1 MTMFKRDILSFAWS
15 SLNGYRSRTLLML
28 LAMSIS
34 VASVLLLTALGDG
47 ARRYV
52 LQEFI
57 SLGTN
62 LVIVLPGKSETSG
75 AGLSSMMGITPRDL
89 TLSDARAL
97 TRHPAITNIAPLNIG
112 SVEASWQN
120 RKRQVTLMG
129 STSELLAVR
138 QWKMGSGEFLPETE
152 WDRAASVCVIGRKIR
167 DELFGS
173 HNALGQ
179 WIRLGENRYRVIGV
193 MASSGRS
200 IGVDVQE
207 VVIVPV
213 AAAQSLLNTEG
224 LFRILIQTKNT
235 EDMPAV
241 IEFTEK
247 TIQQRHHGV
256 KDITVITQDAVIKT
270 FDNIL
275 SALTYALA
283 AIAAISLGVAGIL
296 IMNVMLVAVS
306 QRTAEIG
313 LLKALGASRHTILL
327 LILSEALLLSMLG
340 SLFGFIIGGLGS
352 WGLSSAVQ
360 DLQAYPPLWALLASL
375 TVALLTGLLFSLIP
389 ARKAARM
396 DPVNALQGH

>member
-1 MTMFKRDILSFAWS
+1 MIKRDIVNFAWS
-15 SLNGYRSRTLLML
+15 SLSGYRSRTLLML

-57 SLGTN
+57 ALGTN
-62 LVIVLPGKSETSG
+62 LVIAMPGRNETAG

-89 TLSDARAL
+89 TLSDAAAL
-97 TRHPAITNIAPLNIG
+97 TRNSAISNIAPMNIG

-120 RKRQVTLMG
+120 RKRQVTLLG
-129 STSELLAVR
+129 STTALLEIR
-138 QWKMGSGEFLPETE
+138 QWEMGSGDFLPETE

-193 MASSGRS
+193 LASAGRS

-213 AAAQSLLNTEG
+213 AAAQSLMNTEG
-224 LFRILIQTKNT
+224 LFRILIQTKT
-235 EDMPAV
+235 AEDIPAV

-270 FDNIL
+270 FDSIL

-313 LLKALGASRHTILL
+313 LLKAMGASRQAILV
-327 LILSEALLLSMLG
+327 LILSEALLLSLLG
-340 SLFGFIIGGLGS
+340 AICGFIIGALGS
-352 WGLSSAVQ
+352 WGISSAID
-360 DLQAYPPLWALLASL
+360 DLQAYPPAWALIASL
-375 TVALLTGLLFSLIP
+375 AVALITGLLFSLIP
-389 ARKAARM
+389 ARKAARL
-396 DPVNALQGH
+396 DPVDALQGR

>member
-1 MTMFKRDILSFAWS
+1 MIKRDIVNFAWS
-15 SLNGYRSRTLLML
+15 SLSGYRSRTLLML

-57 SLGTN
+57 ALGTN
-62 LVIVLPGKSETSG
+62 LVIAMPGRNETAG

-89 TLSDARAL
+89 TLSDAAAL
-97 TRHPAITNIAPLNIG
+97 TRNSAISNIAPMNIG

-120 RKRQVTLMG
+120 RKRQVTLLG
-129 STSELLAVR
+129 STTALLEIR
-138 QWKMGSGEFLPETE
+138 QWEMGSGDFLPETE

-193 MASSGRS
+193 LASAGRS

-213 AAAQSLLNTEG
+213 AAAQSLMNTEG
-224 LFRILIQTKNT
+224 LFRILIQTKT
-235 EDMPAV
+235 AEDIPAV

-270 FDNIL
+270 FDSIL

-313 LLKALGASRHTILL
+313 LLKAMGASRRAILV
-327 LILSEALLLSMLG
+327 LILSEALLLSLLG
-340 SLFGFIIGGLGS
+340 AICGFIIGALGS
-352 WGLSSAVQ
+352 WGISSAID
-360 DLQAYPPLWALLASL
+360 DLQAYPPAWALIASL
-375 TVALLTGLLFSLIP
+375 AVALITGLLFSLIP
-389 ARKAARM
+389 ARKAARL
-396 DPVNALQGH
+396 DPVDALQGR

>member
-1 MTMFKRDILSFAWS
+1 MNISKRDIISFAWI
-15 SLNGYRSRTLLML
+15 SLTGYRSRTLLML

-52 LQEFI
+52 LQEF
-57 SLGTN
+57 SALGTN

-75 AGLSSMMGITPRDL
+75 AGLSTMMGITPRDL
-89 TLSDARAL
+89 TLSDASAL
-97 TRHPAITNIAPLNIG
+97 IRNPAVINVAPLNIG
-112 SVEASWQN
+112 AVEASWQN

-129 STSELLAVR
+129 STAELLEVR
-138 QWKMGSGEFLPETE
+138 QWAMASGEFLPKTE
-152 WDRAASVCVIGRKIR
+152 WDRASSVCVIGRKIR

-213 AAAQSLLNTEG
+213 AAAQALLNTQG
-224 LFRILIQTKNT
+224 LFRILIQTRNAEVIPSVIT
-235 EDMPAV
+235 FIED
-241 IEFTEK
+241 
-247 TIQQRHHGV
+247 TIAQRHHGV
-256 KDITVITQDAVIKT
+256 RDITVITQDAVIKT

-313 LLKALGASRHTILL
+313 LLKAMGASSRTILI
-327 LILSEALLLSMLG
+327 LIMSEALLLSLLG

-352 WGLSSAVQ
+352 WGLSSAVD
-360 DLQAYPPLWALLASL
+360 DLQAYPPGWALLASL
-375 TVALLTGLLFSLIP
+375 AIAIVTGLLFSLIP

-396 DPVNALQGH
+396 DPVNALQNH

>member
-1 MTMFKRDILSFAWS
+1 MIKRDILSFAWS
-15 SLNGYRSRTLLML
+15 SLSGYRSRTLLML

-57 SLGTN
+57 ALGTN
-62 LVIVLPGKSETSG
+62 LVIAMPGRSETAG

-89 TLSDARAL
+89 TLADAAAL
-97 TRHPAITNIAPLNIG
+97 TRNPAIKAIAPMNVG

-120 RKRQVTLMG
+120 RKRQVTLLG
-129 STSELLAVR
+129 STTDLLQIR
-138 QWKMGSGEFLPETE
+138 QWEMASGDFLPRNE

-193 MASSGRS
+193 LASSGRS

-213 AAAQSLLNTEG
+213 AAAQALMNTEG
-224 LFRILIQTKNT
+224 LFRILIQTRHA
-235 EDMPAV
+235 EDIPSV

-247 TIQQRHHGV
+247 AIQQRHHGV

-270 FDNIL
+270 FDSIL

-283 AIAAISLGVAGIL
+283 AIAAISLAVAGIL

-313 LLKALGASRHTILL
+313 LLKAMGASRQTILL
-327 LILSEALLLSMLG
+327 LILSEALLLSLLG
-340 SLFGFIIGGLGS
+340 AVCGFIIGGLGS
-352 WGLSSAVQ
+352 WAISSAID
-360 DLQAYPPLWALLASL
+360 DLHAYPPLWALIASL
-375 TVALLTGLLFSLIP
+375 GVALVTGLTFSLIP
-389 ARKAARM
+389 ARKAARL
-396 DPVNALQGH
+396 DAVVALQGHS

>member
-1 MTMFKRDILSFAWS
+1 MFKRDILSFSWS

-34 VASVLLLTALGDG
+34 VAAVLLLTALGDG
-47 ARRYV
+47 ARKYV
-52 LQEFI
+52 LQEFT

-75 AGLSSMMGITPRDL
+75 AGLSTMMGITPRDL
-89 TLSDARAL
+89 TLSDASAL
-97 TRHPAITNIAPLNIG
+97 IRHPAITSIAPLNIG

-120 RKRQVTLMG
+120 RKRQVTLLG
-129 STSELLAVR
+129 STAELLDVR
-138 QWKMGSGEFLPETE
+138 QWKMGSGEFLPTTE
-152 WDRAASVCVIGRKIR
+152 WDRASSVCVIGRKIR

-213 AAAQSLLNTEG
+213 AAAQSLLNTAG
-224 LFRILIQTKNT
+224 LFRILIQTKSP
-235 EDMPAV
+235 EVMPAV

-256 KDITVITQDAVIKT
+256 RDITVITQDAVIKT
-270 FDNIL
+270 FDKIL
-275 SALTYALA
+275 SALTYALG

-313 LLKALGASRHTILL
+313 LLKALGASSHAILV
-327 LILSEALLLSMLG
+327 LILSEALLLSLLG
-340 SLFGFIIGGLGS
+340 AACGFIIGGLGS
-352 WGLSSAVQ
+352 WGLSSAV
-360 DLQAYPPLWALLASL
+360 DNLQAYPPVWALLSSL
-375 TVALLTGLLFSLIP
+375 AVALLTGLLFSLIP
-389 ARKAARM
+389 ARKAAKM
-396 DPVNALQGH
+396 DPVNALQSH

>member
-1 MTMFKRDILSFAWS
+1 MFKRDILSFAWS

-52 LQEFI
+52 LQEFT

-75 AGLSSMMGITPRDL
+75 AGLSMMGITPRDL
-89 TLSDARAL
+89 TLSDASAL
-97 TRHPAITNIAPLNIG
+97 TRNASITNIAPLNIG
-112 SVEASWQN
+112 AVEASWQN

-129 STSELLAVR
+129 STTELLAVR
-138 QWKMGSGEFLPETE
+138 QWEMGSGDFLPATE

-179 WIRLGENRYRVIGV
+179 WIRLADNRYRVIGV
-193 MASSGRS
+193 MASTGRS

-207 VVIVPV
+207 VVIVPI

-224 LFRILIQTKNT
+224 LFRILIQTKNS
-235 EDMPAV
+235 DVIPSV
-241 IEFTEK
+241 IEFIEQ

-270 FDNIL
+270 FDSIL
-275 SALTYALA
+275 SALTYALG

-313 LLKALGASRHTILL
+313 LLKAIGASRNTILI

-340 SLFGFIIGGLGS
+340 ALFGFIIGGLGS
-352 WGLSSAVQ
+352 WGLSSAVE
-360 DLQAYPPLWALLASL
+360 DLQVYPPLWALIASL
-375 TVALLTGLLFSLIP
+375 IVALITGLVFSLIP

>member
-1 MTMFKRDILSFAWS
+1 MIKRDILNFAWS
-15 SLNGYRSRTLLML
+15 SLSGYRSRTLLML

-57 SLGTN
+57 ALGTN
-62 LVIVLPGKSETSG
+62 LVIAMPGRSETAG

-89 TLSDARAL
+89 TLSDAAAL
-97 TRHPAITNIAPLNIG
+97 TRNPAISSVAPMNIG

-120 RKRQVTLMG
+120 RKRQVTLLG
-129 STSELLAVR
+129 STTALLDIR
-138 QWKMGSGEFLPETE
+138 QWEMGSGDFLPETE

-193 MASSGRS
+193 LASAGRS

-213 AAAQSLLNTEG
+213 AAAQALMNTEG
-224 LFRILIQTKNT
+224 LFRILIQTKT
-235 EDMPAV
+235 AEDIPAV

-270 FDNIL
+270 FDSIL

-313 LLKALGASRHTILL
+313 LLKAMGASRQVILA
-327 LILSEALLLSMLG
+327 LILSEALLLSLLG
-340 SLFGFIIGGLGS
+340 AICGFIIGGLGS
-352 WGLSSAVQ
+352 WGISSAID
-360 DLQAYPPLWALLASL
+360 DLQAYPPAWALFASL
-375 TVALLTGLLFSLIP
+375 AVALVTGLIFSLIP
-389 ARKAARM
+389 ARKAAGL
-396 DPVNALQGH
+396 DPVDALQGH

>member
-52 LQEFI
+52 LQEFT

-75 AGLSSMMGITPRDL
+75 AGLSMMGITPRDL
-89 TLSDARAL
+89 TLSDASAL
-97 TRHPAITNIAPLNIG
+97 TRNASITNIAPLNIG
-112 SVEASWQN
+112 AVEASWQN

-129 STSELLAVR
+129 STTELLAVR
-138 QWKMGSGEFLPETE
+138 QWEMGSGDFLPATE

-179 WIRLGENRYRVIGV
+179 WIRLADNRYRVIGV
-193 MASSGRS
+193 MASTGRS

-207 VVIVPV
+207 VVIVPI

-224 LFRILIQTKNT
+224 LFRILIQTKNS
-235 EDMPAV
+235 DVIPSV
-241 IEFTEK
+241 IEFIEQ

-270 FDNIL
+270 FDSIL
-275 SALTYALA
+275 SALTYALG

-313 LLKALGASRHTILL
+313 LLKAIGASRNTILI

-340 SLFGFIIGGLGS
+340 ALFGFIIGGLGS
-352 WGLSSAVQ
+352 WGLSSAVEN
-360 DLQAYPPLWALLASL
+360 LQVYPPLWALIASL
-375 TVALLTGLLFSLIP
+375 IVALITGLVFSLIP

>member
-52 LQEFI
+52 LQEFT

-62 LVIVLPGKSETSG
+62 LVIVLPGKNETSG
-75 AGLSSMMGITPRDL
+75 AGLSMMGITPRDL
-89 TLSDARAL
+89 TLSDASAL
-97 TRHPAITNIAPLNIG
+97 NRNTSITNIAPLNIG
-112 SVEASWQN
+112 AVEASWQN

-129 STSELLAVR
+129 STTELLAVR
-138 QWKMGSGEFLPETE
+138 QWEMGSGDFLPATE

-179 WIRLGENRYRVIGV
+179 WIRLADNRYRVIGV
-193 MASSGRS
+193 MASTGRS

-207 VVIVPV
+207 VVIVPI

-224 LFRILIQTKNT
+224 LFRILIQTKNS
-235 EDMPAV
+235 DVIPSV
-241 IEFTEK
+241 IEFIEQ

-270 FDNIL
+270 FDSIL
-275 SALTYALA
+275 SALTYALG

-313 LLKALGASRHTILL
+313 LLKAIGASRNTILI

-340 SLFGFIIGGLGS
+340 ALFGFIIGGLGS
-352 WGLSSAVQ
+352 WGLSSAVE
-360 DLQAYPPLWALLASL
+360 DLQVYPPLWALIASL
-375 TVALLTGLLFSLIP
+375 IVALITGLVFSLIP

>member
-52 LQEFI
+52 LQEFT

-75 AGLSSMMGITPRDL
+75 AGLSMMGITPRDL
-89 TLSDARAL
+89 TLSDASAL
-97 TRHPAITNIAPLNIG
+97 TRNASITNIAPLNIG
-112 SVEASWQN
+112 AVEASWQN

-129 STSELLAVR
+129 STTELLAVR
-138 QWKMGSGEFLPETE
+138 QWEMGSGDFLPATE

-179 WIRLGENRYRVIGV
+179 WIRLADNRYRVIGV
-193 MASSGRS
+193 MASTGRS

-207 VVIVPV
+207 VVIVPI

-224 LFRILIQTKNT
+224 LFRILIQTKNS
-235 EDMPAV
+235 DVIPSV
-241 IEFTEK
+241 IEFIEQ

-270 FDNIL
+270 FDSIL
-275 SALTYALA
+275 SALTYALG

-313 LLKALGASRHTILL
+313 LLKAIGASRNTILI

-340 SLFGFIIGGLGS
+340 ALFGFIIGGLGS
-352 WGLSSAVQ
+352 WGLSSAVE
-360 DLQAYPPLWALLASL
+360 DLQVYPPLWALIASL
-375 TVALLTGLLFSLIP
+375 IVALITGLVFSLIP